1 MFKPV
6 FRTQPSS
13 SDLTLEASAEAQAVA
28 LNFRRQG
35 PPSASRVKLPA
46 RVREEARA
54 RVAKGGGNPNVWEEM
69 LAESEIQFGQ
79 YRGKTFRWLLE
90 NDVGYTCSIIVY
102 HGRERERESGDPSQ
116 TPLMVQKDALTS
128 YARLFTPMVAAIAR
142 RRLCEGSRSVRG
154 VDDTELGFGA
164 HAKGTFKSLYEAKD
178 MESRT

>member
-90 NDVGYTCSIIVY
+90 NDVGYACSIIAS
-102 HGRERERESGDPSQ
+102 HRRERESGDPSQ

-142 RRLCEGSRSVRG
+142 RKMSEGFKSVRG
-154 VDDTELGFGA
+154 LDSTLVGFGA
-164 HAKGTFKSLYEAKD
+164 HAHVSFKSLYEAKET
-178 MESRT
+178 ESRT

>member
-54 RVAKGGGNPNVWEEM
+54 RLSQKGGNPLVLEEM
-69 LAESEIQFGQ
+69 LAEYELQLGQ
-79 YRGKTFRWLLE
+79 YRGQTFRWLLE
-90 NDVGYTCSIIVY
+90 NDVGYACAIIAS
-102 HGRERERESGDPSQ
+102 HEKEREGES
-116 TPLMVQKDALTS
+116 TS
-128 YARLFTPMVAAIAR
+128 TVWNTL
-142 RRLCEGSRSVRG
+142 
-154 VDDTELGFGA
+154 
-164 HAKGTFKSLYEAKD
+164 
-178 MESRT
+178 

>member
-1 MFKPV
+1 MFKPF

-90 NDVGYTCSIIVY
+90 NDVGNVIVLY
-102 HGRERERESGDPSQ
+102 VISGICYFGICYLCYLLYAVYCVDVGCQVIRISQ
-116 TPLMVQKDALTS
+116 
-128 YARLFTPMVAAIAR
+128 F
-142 RRLCEGSRSVRG
+142 
-154 VDDTELGFGA
+154 
-164 HAKGTFKSLYEAKD
+164 
-178 MESRT
+178 